1 MIKKDEKSWAT
12 DILSTRRIWQQI
24 LKKSIDDLKKVALYF
39 SELNYNSI
47 KHYHLHLEWF
57 WGYEKK
63 YRKGKDGKYQ
73 ASRKNWGIVKVRIL
87 NELFTYNFTIL

>member
-1 MIKKDEKSWAT
+1 MKNKMKVNRIKLIKKDEKSWAT

-47 KHYHLHLEWF
+47 KHYHLHQNDFEAMKKNI
-57 WGYEKK
+57 EKEK
-63 YRKGKDGKYQ
+63 MENIKLREK
-73 ASRKNWGIVKVRIL
+73 IE
-87 NELFTYNFTIL
+87 ELLK